1 MDDPKRDV
9 LQEVRDLI
17 DGAEANS
24 VVFFGGAGVSTE
36 SGIPDFRSTK
46 GVFNQVYP
54 YPPEVIVSHS
64 FFEEHPDVFYDFYRE
79 KMVHENARPN
89 QAHKKL
95 AELEERG
102 ILRSVITQNVD
113 GLHQAAGSKRVH
125 ELHGSVH
132 RNYCCDCKKRY
143 GLDAI
148 MGTDGVPRCECGG
161 IIRPDVVLYEEP
173 LDQRVIQAAVQ
184 DIAQAKT
191 LIIAGTSRVV
201 YPAAGLVDFFDGED
215 LIVINRDPSPLDRT
229 AKYCLALN
237 VGEAFAW

>member
-1 MDDPKRDV
+1 MED
-9 LQEVRDLI
+9 LQVVRDII
-17 DGAEANS
+17 DNAEPQS

-36 SGIPDFRSTK
+36 SGIPDFRSAK
-46 GVFNQVYP
+46 GVFNQRYP

-64 FFEEHPDVFYDFYRE
+64 FFEEHPDVFYDFYKE
-79 KMVHENARPN
+79 KMVHEDAQPN

-102 ILRSVITQNVD
+102 ILRSIITQNVD

-125 ELHGSVH
+125 ELHGSIH
-132 RNYCCDCKKRY
+132 RNYCKQCGMRY
-143 GLDAI
+143 GLDAV
-148 MGTDGVPRCECGG
+148 MAADGVPYCECGG

-173 LDQRVIQAAVQ
+173 LDQRVMQAAIE
-184 DIAQAKT
+184 DIAKAKT

-201 YPAAGLVDFFDGED
+201 YPAAGLTDFFTGDN

-229 AKYCLALN
+229 ADHCLAMN
-237 VGEAFAW
+237 VGEVFNW

>member
-1 MDDPKRDV
+1 MED
-9 LQEVRDLI
+9 LQVVRDII
-17 DGAEANS
+17 DNAEPQS

-36 SGIPDFRSTK
+36 SGIPDFRSAS
-46 GVFNQVYP
+46 GVFNQAYP
-54 YPPEVIVSHS
+54 YPPEVIVGHT
-64 FFEEHPDVFYDFYRE
+64 FFVEHPDVFYDFYRQ
-79 KMVHENARPN
+79 KMVHEDAKPN

-125 ELHGSVH
+125 ELHGSIH
-132 RNYCCDCKKRY
+132 RNYCVSCGKHY
-143 GLDAI
+143 GLDVI
-148 MGTDGVPRCECGG
+148 MAAEGVGDGVPRCDCGG

-173 LDQRVIQAAVQ
+173 LDQRVMHAAIE

-201 YPAAGLVDFFDGED
+201 YPAAGLTDFFTGDN
-215 LIVINRDPSPLDRT
+215 LIVINRDPSPLDRS
-229 AKYCLALN
+229 AEHCLAMN
-237 VGEAFAW
+237 VGEVFDW